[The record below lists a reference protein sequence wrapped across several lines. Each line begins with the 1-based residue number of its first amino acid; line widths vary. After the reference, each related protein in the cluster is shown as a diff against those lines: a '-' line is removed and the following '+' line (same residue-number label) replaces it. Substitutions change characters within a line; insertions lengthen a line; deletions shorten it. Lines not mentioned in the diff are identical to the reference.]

1 MTAPT
6 NHDYAIGQSWTY
18 PVPEGFE
25 SSRIVVGAIEGEGE
39 QTIIC
44 VSVTDVPVPHPD
56 GGIGRTTIAF
66 MPFTSQALDATVI
79 GQDGDL
85 TVPDG
90 FEEAHGE
97 WLEDPEGQRCF
108 DVPFP
113 VILSKLFQQMLD
125 QPQEN

>member
-1 MTAPT
+1 MTAAPSHT
-6 NHDYAIGQSWTY
+6 YTVGQSWTY
-18 PVPEGFE
+18 PVPKGFE
-25 SSRIVVGAIEGEGE
+25 SSRIVVGAIEGDGE
-39 QTIIC
+39 RTIVC
-44 VSVTDVPVPHPD
+44 VAVTDVPVPHPD
-56 GGIGRTTIAF
+56 GGIGRTTISF

-79 GQDGDL
+79 GQKGDL
-85 TVPDG
+85 AIPEG
-90 FEEAHGE
+90 FEEAHDE